1 MPATENTDPST
12 NFAGASVGMEV
23 ISRSGTAQYRRMWD
37 LANPKARVLLLHGIA
52 EHSGRY
58 EHVGSTLRDAGF
70 SVLSYDHYGHG
81 RSGGV
86 RGHVP
91 SFETFLD
98 DVEDNLGELRDSGDP
113 VILMAHSMGGLIATA
128 YCVSGRPLP
137 DVFLASGPALGAE
150 VPKWQSI
157 AAPILGKIVPKLFI
171 KNEFDGSMLSSN
183 PDVGRMYRDDP
194 LRIPGTTA
202 GLGRELLIAM
212 EQTNARLSKLSI
224 PTMVIHGG
232 GDRIVPEHFSAP
244 IGDQAVATRH
254 VLPGLEH
261 EILNEHSWQTTMSTY
276 IHFAN
281 GALGLSV

>member
-1 MPATENTDPST
+1 MSATENSDPSSA
-12 NFAGASVGMEV
+12 FAGASVGTEV
-23 ISRSGTAQYRRMWD
+23 ISRSGTAQYRRSWD
-37 LANPKARVLLLHGIA
+37 RPDPTARVLLLHGIA

-58 EHVGSTLRDAGF
+58 EHVGVTLNNAGF

-91 SFETFLD
+91 SFATFLD

-128 YCVSGRPLP
+128 YCLSGRPLP
-137 DVFLASGPALGAE
+137 DVLLLSGPALGAE

-157 AAPILGKIVPKLFI
+157 GAPIIGKIAPKLFI
-171 KNEFDGSMLSSN
+171 KNEFDGSLLSTN
-183 PDVGRMYRDDP
+183 PAVGEQYRDDP
-194 LRIPGTTA
+194 LRIPGATA
-202 GLGRELLIAM
+202 GLGLALFTAM
-212 EQTNARLSKLSI
+212 DDTNAALSKLSV

-232 GDRIVPEHFSAP
+232 ADRIVPEHFSAP
-244 IGDQAVATRH
+244 IGDLPVATRQ

-261 EILNEHSWQTTMSTY
+261 EILNEASWETSMSTF

-281 GALGLSV
+281 GALGLAI